1 MEDWSF
7 CQRVVEQ
14 GQVLTWEEA
23 GLDVTE
29 LRTENTDKHLTC
41 LQYREEQTYLLTFP
55 IRLNSHDS
63 LRFCKG
69 FGGQL
74 AVARDNETFLEM
86 KRVFSNSLCPSGRA
100 QFYSG
105 YRKVNNQ
112 WLDQNTW
119 KPLLGNIWEKN
130 FPVNYPAYDCSYYSV
145 ASNINQ
151 LQAHF

>member
-7 CQRVVEQ
+7 CRGESQQ

-23 GLDVTE
+23 DLSVTD
-29 LRTENTDKHLTC
+29 LRTEYTDKHLTC
-41 LQYREEQTYLLTFP
+41 LQYREDQTLLLTFP
-55 IRLNSHDS
+55 TRLNFHDS
-63 LRFCKG
+63 LRLCKG
-69 FGGQL
+69 LGGQI

-86 KRVFSNSLCPSGRA
+86 RRSFSTSLCQSGRA

-130 FPVNYPAYDCSYYSV
+130 FPVNYPAYDCSYYS
-145 ASNINQ
+145 AGSNINQ
-151 LQAHF
+151 LQADF